1 MKSKDLY
8 NGLDKTKLPRHI
20 AFIMDGN
27 GRWASK
33 RMLPR
38 KAGHKAG
45 VKTMRKVISDCV
57 HMGIEVV
64 SVYAFSTENK
74 FRPKD
79 EVDALMQLIRDN
91 IYDMLKELIAEGVK
105 VTFMGDLSF
114 FAADIRESLD
124 KVLRESSDGKKAVVN
139 IALNYG
145 GRDEILQAVNKS
157 VQDGKTVT
165 SEEFARYLYTADLPD
180 PDLIV
185 RTSGECRL
193 SNFMLYQA
201 AYSEIVVTKT
211 LWPDFDR
218 NELVDVL
225 SEYAKRNRRYG
236 KV

>member
-1 MKSKDLY
+1 
-8 NGLDKTKLPRHI
+8 
-20 AFIMDGN
+20 
-27 GRWASK
+27 
-33 RMLPR
+33 
-38 KAGHKAG
+38 
-45 VKTMRKVISDCV
+45 
-57 HMGIEVV
+57 MGIEVV

-145 GRDEILQAVNKS
+145 GRDEILQAVNKC

>member
-1 MKSKDLY
+1 
-8 NGLDKTKLPRHI
+8 
-20 AFIMDGN
+20 
-27 GRWASK
+27 
-33 RMLPR
+33 MLPR

-57 HMGIEVV
+57 HMEIEVV

-145 GRDEILQAVNKS
+145 GRDEILQAVNKC